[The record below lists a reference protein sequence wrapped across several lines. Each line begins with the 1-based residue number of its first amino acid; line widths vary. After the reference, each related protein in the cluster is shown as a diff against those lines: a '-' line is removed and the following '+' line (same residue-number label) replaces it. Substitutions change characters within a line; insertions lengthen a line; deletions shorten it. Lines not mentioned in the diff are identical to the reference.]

1 MAEPERRPYEIVSS
15 KIDWSCPWYKVRKDD
30 IRLPDGQAAEY
41 NVIDKGDAAIIVP
54 LTADLEVVLIRV
66 YRHTID
72 RWCWEVP
79 AGSAKAGQDWLETA
93 TAELQE
99 EIGGTAGKMT
109 HLGSFYSM
117 NGISSVRRSA
127 KTDKLS
133 TISPCLTIWRTS
145 AYGRIWRV
153 IISSGSWS
161 MSPSVTFSATQ

>member
-99 EIGGTAGKMT
+99 EIGGTADPHDGC
-109 HLGSFYSM
+109 
-117 NGISSVRRSA
+117 
-127 KTDKLS
+127 LS
-133 TISPCLTIWRTS
+133 P
-145 AYGRIWRV
+145 
-153 IISSGSWS
+153 
-161 MSPSVTFSATQ
+161 